1 MGILNIFKRYKVSFL
16 DEKWELIKEDVRVFD
31 IPRTHEVIYL
41 ISEKKYYRV
50 VNVIHN
56 IDKNQEIYIVIEE
69 YTDDYALINK
79 KEKNNSKNT

>member
-16 DEKWELIKEDVRVFD
+16 NEKWELIKEDVKVFD

-41 ISEKKYYRV
+41 ISEQTYYRV

-56 IDKNQEIYIVIEE
+56 IDKKQEIYIIIER
-69 YTDDYALINK
+69 YTDDYALIEK
-79 KEKNNSKNT
+79 KVKK